1 MLSDTDIVSVLM
13 YNIYVYTVMIN
24 YRCPVLTDTDIVSV
38 LMKLYVK
45 LELPLCA
52 FASLLLSD
60 NSHKERQV
68 RLEAV

>member
-1 MLSDTDIVSVLM
+1 
-13 YNIYVYTVMIN
+13 MIN

-68 RLEAV
+68 RLEAVISFN